1 MTSIGKEAFYN
12 SSITAVN
19 LYAGG
24 SNLTSILDGAFKNC
38 SLLSVLDLSLASKLT
53 YIGVSAFENCYA
65 LERVTLPATVNT
77 ILDYAFAYSGIKS
90 LLFAQNSTR
99 AEIGAYAFYKCTS
112 LFSVSFTGNSALIR
126 IGDYAF
132 AECIALRDFS
142 NPNAALEEIG
152 EGGFYEC
159 ASLVNFIVKEYSLT
173 FIGEGALENV
183 GYVDGDGSNMVVL
196 GNILVKYNGFDTVVT
211 IPDNITTIYNG
222 AFKGN
227 SKITQVI
234 FGESSRLNAIN
245 SNAFDG
251 CVNLSDIVFPATLTR
266 VGDDVMKDTAWLNEK
281 LLDGEEFIIIA
292 NTLIKYK
299 NVIIPMC
306 Q

>member
-1 MTSIGKEAFYN
+1 M
-12 SSITAVN
+12 
-19 LYAGG
+19 
-24 SNLTSILDGAFKNC
+24 
-38 SLLSVLDLSLASKLT
+38 SLASKLT

-90 LLFAQNSTR
+90 LLFAQNSTL

-159 ASLVNFIVKEYSLT
+159 ASLVNFIVKENSLT
-173 FIGEGALENV
+173 FI
-183 GYVDGDGSNMVVL
+183 
-196 GNILVKYNGFDTVVT
+196 
-211 IPDNITTIYNG
+211 
-222 AFKGN
+222 
-227 SKITQVI
+227 
-234 FGESSRLNAIN
+234 
-245 SNAFDG
+245 
-251 CVNLSDIVFPATLTR
+251 
-266 VGDDVMKDTAWLNEK
+266 
-281 LLDGEEFIIIA
+281 
-292 NTLIKYK
+292 
-299 NVIIPMC
+299 
-306 Q
+306 